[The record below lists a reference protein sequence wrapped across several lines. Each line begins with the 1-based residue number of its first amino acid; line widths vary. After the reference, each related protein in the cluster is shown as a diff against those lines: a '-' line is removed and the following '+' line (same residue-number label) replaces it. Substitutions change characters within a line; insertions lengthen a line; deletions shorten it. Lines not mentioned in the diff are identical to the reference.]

1 MNAESNAAGRVA
13 AHLRDELLSGSHRP
27 GERLRE
33 EELAARFGTGR
44 YTVRAALRSLV
55 ASGLLDHRPN
65 RGAIVPLLSRERVD
79 ELYDHREVLEIGALR
94 LAQRH
99 GADLGRVAEATHA
112 LQALPDD
119 ASWVE
124 VIVTHQRIHHE
135 LVVAAANS
143 KLLQAYTQCEE
154 ELHYV
159 VSTVRP
165 DFTASRLAQLHTTLL
180 AELQRGGAAAIA
192 ALEYDLQIGRSAV
205 LDALPGRHEEAS

>member
-1 MNAESNAAGRVA
+1 MNVESNAAERVA

-44 YTVRAALRSLV
+44 YTVRAALKSLV

-65 RGAIVPLLSRERVD
+65 RGAIVPLLSTERVD

-99 GADLGRVAEATHA
+99 GADLGAVIEATDA
-112 LQALPDD
+112 LRNLADD
-119 ASWVE
+119 APWVD

-135 LVVAAANS
+135 LVVAAGNG
-143 KLLQAYTQCEE
+143 KLLQAYAQCEE

-165 DFTASRLAQLHTTLL
+165 DFTASRLALLHMTLL
-180 AELQRGGAAAIA
+180 AELRRGGEAAIE
-192 ALEYDLQIGRSAV
+192 ALENDLRIGRSAV
-205 LDALPGRHEEAS
+205 LDALRSHQEQAS